1 MRLSFLLS
9 TEYPGFRLDAKADLK
24 LDGVTALFG
33 PSGAG
38 KSTLLAAIAGFRS
51 GLGTITADGID
62 WDGGGTRAVP
72 PHRRPVGMVFQ
83 DGRLFGH
90 KSTAGNLNYAA
101 RRADP
106 DGPKL
111 DMDDVVAALDLE
123 PLLARSAAKLSGG
136 ERQRVAVGRALLTR
150 PKLMLMDEPLAALD
164 RARKAQLLPLIA
176 DLPRR
181 FGIPVIYVSHQ
192 LDEIVQIADRMVAM
206 HAGCVTG
213 EGPVAEMIS
222 SLDPALTGRFE
233 ASSVLEGRVAA
244 LDEGFRMLA
253 VDLGQSRLWM
263 PDVGGAAL
271 GTNVRVRIRARDVS
285 IATTPMDGLSIR
297 NRLPGRI
304 TRIETDGGPFAEVVL
319 DCDGHALRARI
330 SRMAVADLGLAE
342 GQQVWALIKSIV
354 FDRRLSLP
362 DA

>member
-1 MRLSFLLS
+1 MLLSFALS
-9 TEYPGFRLDAKADLK
+9 AEYPGFRLDARAELA
-24 LDGVTALFG
+24 LEGVTALFG

-38 KSTLLAAIAGFRS
+38 KSTVLAAIAGFRP
-51 GLGTITADGID
+51 GLGPITADGVT
-62 WDGGGTRAVP
+62 WDGGARALP
-72 PHRRPVGMVFQ
+72 AHRRPVGMVFQ
-83 DGRLFGH
+83 DGRLFEH

-106 DGPKL
+106 DGPAL
-111 DMDDVVAALDLE
+111 DMEDVITALDLG
-123 PLLARSAAKLSGG
+123 PLMARPAAKLSGG
-136 ERQRVAVGRALLTR
+136 ERQRVAIGRALLTR
-150 PKLMLMDEPLAALD
+150 PQLMLMDEPLAALD

-206 HAGCVTG
+206 HAGRVTG

-222 SLDPALTGRFE
+222 GLDPALTGRFE

-253 VDLGQSRLWM
+253 VDLGTARLWM

-271 GTNVRVRIRARDVS
+271 GERVRVRIRARDVS
-285 IATTPMDGLSIR
+285 IATAPIEGLSIR
-297 NRLPGRI
+297 NRLPGRVI
-304 TRIETDGGPFAEVVL
+304 RIESDGGPFAEIVL
-319 DCDGHALRARI
+319 DCGGHTLRARI
-330 SRMAVADLGLAE
+330 SRMAMADLSLSE

-362 DA
+362 EA